1 MSDFREQSNKDLDL
15 GAKAYQVGDYETAIR
30 YYEKS
35 ADAGNVIALSNL
47 GDCYYYGRSIP
58 VDKTK
63 AKECWDKAA
72 IFGDIAAIYK
82 LGDMYR
88 NGDLLKNL
96 DYSHALYLRAFELAL
111 EAEDIYTSPDA
122 YLRMLK
128 YYPEDIEEYAD
139 IRDIAESCVAMIE
152 TRIAKGDQY
161 SDKVLREARE
171 ILDKLD

>member
-1 MSDFREQSNKDLDL
+1 MEDFREQSNKDLDL
-15 GAKAYQVGDYETAIR
+15 GAQAYQNRDYATAIK

-35 ADAGNVIALSNL
+35 ANAGNVIALSNL
-47 GDCYYYGRSIP
+47 GYCYYYGRSIP

-63 AKECWDKAA
+63 AKECWEKAA

-88 NGDLLKNL
+88 NGDLAKNP

-128 YYPEDIEEYAD
+128 YHPEDISEYAD
-139 IRDIAESCVAMIE
+139 IKDIAEECVAMIE
-152 TRIAKGDQY
+152 ARIADGDHY
-161 SDKVLREARE
+161 SDKVLKEARS
-171 ILDKLD
+171 ILESLD